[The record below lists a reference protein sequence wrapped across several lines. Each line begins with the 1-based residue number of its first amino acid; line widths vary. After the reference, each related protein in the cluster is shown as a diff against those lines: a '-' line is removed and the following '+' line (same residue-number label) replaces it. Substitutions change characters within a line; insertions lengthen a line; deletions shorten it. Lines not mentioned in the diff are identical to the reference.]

1 MSETDPV
8 ACLRE
13 AVMAAGSQTA
23 YAELTGIPQSYLSD
37 VLNGHKPA
45 SERLLTLLGL
55 KRVVVKVV

>member
-13 AVMAAGSQTA
+13 AVIKAGSQTA
-23 YAELTGIPQSYLSD
+23 YAEATGLPQSYVSD

-45 SERLLTLLGL
+45 SERLLGILGL
-55 KRVVVKVV
+55 KRVVVKA